1 MVEPF
6 CINSVL
12 QQWLFGVVPS
22 FAIKQFSLLRQSSTN
37 PWAFA
42 IHGSFDKEAFLCLC
56 EHEVLQHVAAFVG
69 QIFARSWDFG
79 HASLSDHRKHS
90 CSFLEVLGCQFD
102 THFAV
107 SIGLYGLLGDGG
119 SKVEEDGRLF
129 RFDVAQCGFVFSFEG
144 VFPHEKHRADL
155 FLVVAEREPGF
166 HDFEDPMVLLEF
178 FPGLFVPFFPTHD
191 GFSQALHGLE
201 VLFARCGFGFGVVLG
216 HVTLH
221 GFRQV
226 HVRPFLSLHGKH
238 GSRQRAHA
246 ASIRRSV
253 HAVDRST
260 SEIHPLSIFFSL
272 FLSFFGGG
280 RTGEVHVEESQ
291 DVWMVPRFF
300 FYLLWLGVDVAR
312 RRAWRTSGFSAW
324 NSLRGR
330 FAGPAGGTIARSPVL
345 GIACRRRAPARAT
358 TRRARR
364 PTSHLPPLDPSC
376 GSPGTHE
383 STPPTSLLV
392 RTSAGSTLPR
402 ATRTTCASAST
413 RIRSRRTS
421 ATRAKTGN
429 RRNGTRPTHGN
440 RTAWAVAPAA

>member
-166 HDFEDPMVLLEF
+166 HDFEDPMVPVRSVGWRQHVCLASPCVFRTSTSPSTHFSSSFLAF
-178 FPGLFVPFFPTHD
+178 SFPSFPRTTD
-191 GFSQALHGLE
+191 SRR
-201 VLFARCGFGFGVVLG
+201 RC
-216 HVTLH
+216 TAW
-221 GFRQV
+221 R
-226 HVRPFLSLHGKH
+226 S
-238 GSRQRAHA
+238 SSHA
-246 ASIRRSV
+246 AAS
-253 HAVDRST
+253 D
-260 SEIHPLSIFFSL
+260 SE
-272 FLSFFGGG
+272 
-280 RTGEVHVEESQ
+280 
-291 DVWMVPRFF
+291 
-300 FYLLWLGVDVAR
+300 
-312 RRAWRTSGFSAW
+312 
-324 NSLRGR
+324 
-330 FAGPAGGTIARSPVL
+330 
-345 GIACRRRAPARAT
+345 
-358 TRRARR
+358 
-364 PTSHLPPLDPSC
+364 
-376 GSPGTHE
+376 
-383 STPPTSLLV
+383 
-392 RTSAGSTLPR
+392 
-402 ATRTTCASAST
+402 
-413 RIRSRRTS
+413 
-421 ATRAKTGN
+421 
-429 RRNGTRPTHGN
+429 
-440 RTAWAVAPAA
+440 